1 MNDLRSKMINGD
13 FLDGCRYCY
22 HLESLGLM
30 SLRQSINSC
39 HTFESK
45 AKLKDVEK
53 KVGIETHIHSTNL
66 KLEKNTINVLLG
78 STLAGKTTLMQIM
91 AGLDKPTTGEI
102 WFNGENVTGKEVQ
115 KRNCSM
121 VYQQF
126 INYPNFTVFENIA
139 SPLKITGIKSDE
151 IKERVGKVAELLK
164 LSAMLNKKPDE
175 LSGGQ
180 QQRTALAR
188 ALVKDSDLIL
198 LDEPLANLD
207 FKLRE
212 ELREELPKLFEDRDC
227 IVVYATTEPQ
237 DALMIGGNTATLLEG
252 KVIQYGKT
260 LDVYSKPENLTSAR
274 VFSDPPMN
282 IADIN
287 KNGEIF
293 KIDNNNVE
301 WKSNLKIKDGK
312 YKIGIRPHNIT
323 TYKEGKNSVEINGKV
338 LISELSG
345 SESLIHFTNGKLNW
359 VSLSNGVQSKNIG
372 EETKLYM
379 NIDEFLYFDHNN
391 RLVNHG

>member
-1 MNDLRSKMINGD
+1 
-13 FLDGCRYCY
+13 
-22 HLESLGLM
+22 M
-30 SLRQSINSC
+30 SL
-39 HTFESK
+39 E
-45 AKLKDVEK
+45 LKYVEK
-53 KVGIETHIHSTNL
+53 KVGLDTHIYPTNL

-91 AGLDKPTTGEI
+91 AGLDKPSAGEI
-102 WFNGENVTGKEVQ
+102 WFNGENVTGIKVQ

-126 INYPNFTVFENIA
+126 INYPNFSVYENIA
-139 SPLKITGIKSDE
+139 SPLKITGVNPTE

-227 IVVYATTEPQ
+227 IVVYATTEPS
-237 DALMIGGNTATLLEG
+237 DALMIGGNTATLLDG
-252 KVIQYGKT
+252 RVIQYGKT
-260 LDVYSKPENLTSAR
+260 LDVYNKPENLISAK

-282 IADIN
+282 IAEIKKSGDVCTL
-287 KNGEIF
+287 KNNTV
-293 KIDNNNVE
+293 K
-301 WKSNLKIKDGK
+301 WKSSTKIKDGT

-323 TYKEGKNSVEINGKV
+323 TYKEGNNSVEIDGKV

-345 SESLIHFTNGKLNW
+345 SESLIHFTNGDLNW
-359 VSLSNGVQSKNIG
+359 VSLSNGIQQKNIG
-372 EETKLYM
+372 DKTKLYM
-379 NIDEFLYFDHNN
+379 NVDEFLYFDQSNN
-391 RLVNHG
+391 LVNNG

>member
-1 MNDLRSKMINGD
+1 
-13 FLDGCRYCY
+13 
-22 HLESLGLM
+22 
-30 SLRQSINSC
+30 
-39 HTFESK
+39 
-45 AKLKDVEK
+45 
-53 KVGIETHIHSTNL
+53 
-66 KLEKNTINVLLG
+66 
-78 STLAGKTTLMQIM
+78 
-91 AGLDKPTTGEI
+91 
-102 WFNGENVTGKEVQ
+102 
-115 KRNCSM
+115 M

-139 SPLKITGIKSDE
+139 SPLKITGVNSNE
-151 IKERVGKVAELLK
+151 IRERVGKVAELLK

-227 IVVYATTEPQ
+227 IVVYATTEPL

-252 KVIQYGKT
+252 NVIQYGKT
-260 LDVYSKPENLTSAR
+260 LNVYKKPENLTSAK

-282 IADIN
+282 IAEIS
-287 KNGEIF
+287 KSGEIF
-293 KIDNNNVE
+293 KLKDNNVQ
-301 WKSNLKIKDGK
+301 WKSNVQIKDGN

-323 TYKEGKNSVEINGKV
+323 TYKEGDNTVEINGKV

-359 VSLSNGVQSKNIG
+359 VSLSNGIQQKNIG
-372 EETKLYM
+372 ENTKLFI
-379 NIDEFLYFDHNN
+379 NVDEILYFDTNN
-391 RLVNHG
+391 RLVTNG

>member
-1 MNDLRSKMINGD
+1 
-13 FLDGCRYCY
+13 
-22 HLESLGLM
+22 M
-30 SLRQSINSC
+30 SL
-39 HTFESK
+39 E
-45 AKLKDVEK
+45 LKNVEK
-53 KVGIETHIHSTNL
+53 KVGIETHIYPTSI
-66 KLEKNTINVLLG
+66 KLEKNTINILLG

-91 AGLDKPTTGEI
+91 AGLDKPTNGEI
-102 WFNGENVTGKEVQ
+102 WFNGENVTGKQVQ
-115 KRNCSM
+115 KRNVSM

-126 INYPNFTVFENIA
+126 INYPSFTVFENIA
-139 SPLKITGIKSDE
+139 SPLKITGVNSDE

-164 LSAMLNKKPDE
+164 LSAMLDKKPDE

-212 ELREELPKLFEDRDC
+212 ELREELPKLFEDREC
-227 IVVYATTEPQ
+227 IVVYATTEPS
-237 DALMIGGNTATLLEG
+237 DALMIGGNTATILEG
-252 KVIQYGKT
+252 KIIQYGKT
-260 LDVYSKPENLTSAR
+260 LDVYNKPENLTSAK

-282 IADIN
+282 IA
-287 KNGEIF
+287 EIS
-293 KIDNNNVE
+293 KSGDNCKLADNSVQ
-301 WKSNLKIKDGK
+301 WKSNIKIKDGN

-323 TYKEGKNSVEINGKV
+323 TYKEGSNTVEINGKV

-345 SESLIHFTNGKLNW
+345 SESLIHFTNGNLNW
-359 VSLSNGVQSKNIG
+359 VSLSNGIQQKNIG
-372 EETKLYM
+372 ENTKLFM
-379 NIDEFLYFDHNN
+379 NVDEFLYFDENN

>member
-1 MNDLRSKMINGD
+1 
-13 FLDGCRYCY
+13 
-22 HLESLGLM
+22 M
-30 SLRQSINSC
+30 SL
-39 HTFESK
+39 E
-45 AKLKDVEK
+45 LKNVEK

-91 AGLDKPTTGEI
+91 AGLDKPSTGEI
-102 WFNGENVTGKEVQ
+102 WFNDENVTGKEVQ

-139 SPLKITGIKSDE
+139 SPLKITGVKPDE
-151 IKERVGKVAELLK
+151 IKERVGKVADLLK
-164 LSAMLNKKPDE
+164 LSAMLDKKPDE

-227 IVVYATTEPQ
+227 IVVYATTEPL

-252 KVIQYGKT
+252 NVIQYGKT
-260 LDVYSKPENLTSAR
+260 LDVYNKPDNLTSAK

-282 IADIN
+282 IA
-287 KNGEIF
+287 EISKTGDTF
-293 KIDNNNVE
+293 KFADNHVA
-301 WKSNLKIKDGK
+301 WKSNIKIKDGK
-312 YKIGIRPHNIT
+312 YKVGIRPHNIT
-323 TYKEGKNSVEINGKV
+323 TYKEGNNSVEINGKV

-345 SESLIHFTNGKLNW
+345 SESLIHFTNGNLNW
-359 VSLSNGVQSKNIG
+359 VSLSNGIQQKKIG
-372 EETKLYM
+372 EDAKLHM
-379 NIDEFLYFDHNN
+379 NIDEFLYFDQNN